1 MLSWLDHDHTTA
13 EERRL
18 GALLVRV
25 RRLFEALRSRG

>member
-1 MLSWLDHDHTTA
+1 VLAWLDHDHTTA

-18 GALLVRV
+18 KALLGAV